1 MGILDRLRKAEK
13 QGVEA
18 ARHSMERGIERARLN
33 WEEAESRMRR
43 KMRVHPGNPQRSQAS
58 SDNTATPGSM
68 AEPQSSVAEQ
78 PTPIIS
84 VHGKDLPSSS
94 LKSPAA

>member
-18 ARHSMERGIERARLN
+18 ARHSMERVRLN
-33 WEEAESRMRR
+33 WEEAESKMRR
-43 KMRVHPGNPQRSQAS
+43 KMRVHPGNPQRWQAS

-68 AEPQSSVAEQ
+68 AERQSSVAEQ

-84 VHGKDLPSSS
+84 VHGKDLPSGSV
-94 LKSPAA
+94 KSPAA

>member
-1 MGILDRLRKAEK
+1 MGILDRVRKAEK
-13 QGVEA
+13 QA
-18 ARHSMERGIERARLN
+18 ARHSVERGMERVRLN

-84 VHGKDLPSSS
+84 VHGKDLPSGSV
-94 LKSPAA
+94 KSPAA